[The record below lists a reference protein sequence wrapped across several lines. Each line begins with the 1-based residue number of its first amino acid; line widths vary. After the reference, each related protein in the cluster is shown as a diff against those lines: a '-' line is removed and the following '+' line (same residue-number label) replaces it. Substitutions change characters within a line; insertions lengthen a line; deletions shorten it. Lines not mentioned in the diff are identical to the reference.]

1 MSFRLKRSHAP
12 CAASWGSLARAHERR
27 VHRLPQAP
35 RSGAL
40 LHTPRRGTEASGLE
54 RDARAGISPH
64 EMKPRVLA
72 AVIERISGMS
82 EQRSMA
88 AGNLDIGGYCK
99 RQHTGRLA
107 LGRSRKAG

>member
-1 MSFRLKRSHAP
+1 
-12 CAASWGSLARAHERR
+12 
-27 VHRLPQAP
+27 
-35 RSGAL
+35 
-40 LHTPRRGTEASGLE
+40 
-54 RDARAGISPH
+54 
-64 EMKPRVLA
+64 MKPRVLA

-107 LGRSRKAG
+107 LGRSRKAGGGR